1 MRHVRVRLAFVVV
14 TGLLWL
20 AVGCGGGGQQAP
32 VTPPA
37 ENTYTSAHFVFHYTS
52 LDGGNI
58 ASMAATVEAEYSRI
72 ISDLGA
78 TSMPTVSY
86 TFFTDHAAMEAA
98 AAPIYVPS
106 WAGGLS
112 TAENRILYMSP
123 NLNPAHYDTGVRGMI
138 HEFSHCVSMHLNAAI
153 ANNPRWL
160 WESIALW
167 EAQQF
172 TDPHTLSYMT
182 AHQPPTFDQ
191 LNDMNDRRVYE
202 VGYLI
207 GEFVT
212 THWSQQTLRELILS
226 NGNTVA
232 TLGISRAEFET
243 QWFAFVQ
250 GKYGI

>member
-1 MRHVRVRLAFVVV
+1 MRHVRVRLAVVAV
-14 TGLLWL
+14 AGLLWL
-20 AVGCGGGGQQAP
+20 AVGCGGGGRQGT

-37 ENTYTSAHFVFHYTS
+37 ANTYTTAHFVFHHTS
-52 LDGGNI
+52 IDAGNI
-58 ASMAATVEAEYSRI
+58 AAMAAFVEAEYSRI
-72 ISDLGA
+72 VSDLGA
-78 TSMPTVSY
+78 TAMPIVSI
-86 TFFTDHAAMEAA
+86 TLFADHAALEAA
-98 AAPIYVPS
+98 AAPVYVPA
-106 WAGGLS
+106 WAVGLA

-123 NLNPAHYDTGVRGMI
+123 NLNPASYDTGGLV

-160 WESIALW
+160 WESVALW

-182 AHQPPTFDQ
+182 AHQPPTLDQ
-191 LNDMNDRRVYE
+191 LNDLNDTRIYQ

-212 THWSQQTLRELILS
+212 THWSQQKLRELILS

-232 TLGISRAEFET
+232 TLGISRAEFEA